1 MQFML
6 KFVYEFCN
14 KKFTHLLNVSTL
26 FYWSLLYLIH
36 ILLKNP

>member
-26 FYWSLLYLIH
+26 FYWFYYI
-36 ILLKNP
+36 